1 MKHVENK
8 SNFLAERTH
17 IKKILNLLKEM
28 TAFLCIITVNKT
40 TQTFWLKIRTV
51 KKLLNHFYEMTA
63 FYALLQYTKQNIS

>member
-51 KKLLNHFYEMTA
+51 KKY
-63 FYALLQYTKQNIS
+63 